1 MSSKSLLAVA
11 LICLPSLAAADQ
23 VVLKNGDRLTGSIVK
38 LDDNKLT
45 LKTDFADAVA
55 IKWEAISKVAAE
67 KPLYV
72 QTSDQQKLSVSSLSR
87 QDSEIVLDTSDHR
100 EVHVP
105 AANLAALRSQSEQ
118 QVYEKSL
125 HPGLME
131 GWVGGANFGLALA
144 RGNSATTNLAIGAN
158 MDRKTRN
165 DKISLYEASVYNK
178 DNITDTVSAN
188 TIRGGIRYERNIT
201 KKVFGYVSGDFE
213 SNDLQKLDIRSII
226 GGGLGYHLIAAP
238 KTTFDILGGMAWTHE
253 KYGTGISNNYA
264 TASIGQEWTQKL
276 SDRTSFNERAYIF
289 PYLSGSTGDY
299 RFAFDAGF
307 TTKISRI
314 FAWQITAS
322 DRYVSNPL
330 PGTKGNDLLLTTGL
344 AITLAGGGK

>member
-1 MSSKSLLAVA
+1 MIRKPVLLVA
-11 LICLPSLAAADQ
+11 LALLSAIAGADQ
-23 VVLKNGDRLTGSIVK
+23 VVLKSGDRLTGSIVK

-55 IKWEAISKVAAE
+55 IKWDAISKVAAE
-67 KPLYV
+67 KPFYV

-87 QDSEIVLDTSDHR
+87 QDSEIIVDTSDHR
-100 EVHVP
+100 ELRLPVT
-105 AANLAALRSQSEQ
+105 NLAALRSESEQ

-158 MDRKTRN
+158 MDRKTRV
-165 DKISLYEASVYNK
+165 DKISLYETSVYNK
-178 DNITDTVSAN
+178 DDITDTVSAN

-226 GGGLGYHLIAAP
+226 GGGLGYHLTAKP
-238 KTTFDILGGMAWTHE
+238 RTTFDVLGGPAWTHE
-253 KYGTGISNNYA
+253 KYGTGLSNNYA
-264 TASIGQEWTQKL
+264 AFSIGEEWTQKL
-276 SDRTSFNERAYIF
+276 TERTSFNEKAYIL

-299 RFAFDAGF
+299 RFAFDGGF

-330 PGTKGNDLLLTTGL
+330 PGTKANDFLLTTGL
-344 AITLAGGGK
+344 AVTLVGGAK